1 MPKVRQTSKT
11 LHRQRFKQL
20 RVKTGE
26 SVETDAAVAAPIR
39 AAQYVRMSTDH
50 QKYSTLNQSAANH
63 AYAEAHNMEIV
74 RTYADDGKSGLSIRR
89 RDGLK
94 KLLSD
99 IQEDAANFSVVLV
112 YDVSRWG
119 RFQDADESGYYEFH
133 CKKAG
138 IQVIYCGEQFINDGS
153 PLATIIKGIKRAMA
167 GEYSRELSVKVF
179 AGQSRL
185 AQMGFTLGA
194 RAAYGMRRMLIDQN
208 GVAKRI
214 LNPGE
219 WKSITTD
226 RVTFVPG
233 PSKEIATV
241 RWIFKSFVHEQK
253 TELQIA
259 NALNEQGILNAQGH
273 VWTRHGIL
281 QVLTH
286 EKYIGNNVW
295 NKCSRKLDA
304 KVACNR
310 PEIWIRAE
318 NAFEAIVKRSLF
330 DAAQVI
336 IQSHKLRAVNG
347 RCRRYSDEELVQTL
361 EDLLLEHGYLSR
373 SLLEASACPCANTY
387 ERRFGGLTAAFER
400 VGFAPQYGVRRSQ
413 ITAAGRPRGLSAE
426 EMWGGLRRL
435 WKDRGRLTRDIVNE
449 SKAVPHHAAYIKQF
463 GGLSYAYKLIGY
475 VPKPVRVRPIGH
487 RLWSDD
493 AILDHL
499 RELWR
504 KHGHLSYDIVC
515 AAEFGPSRNTI
526 INRFGG
532 MRPAYRLIG
541 FKSKRFRPQDL
552 TDDQMLYSLWQSWR
566 KHGRINQ
573 AMIVQTK
580 EIPSLHCYVKR
591 FGSITKAYERI
602 GYEVDRR
609 PHCRRGNP
617 HKDRRKSRT
626 HRRSVQK
633 SKRN

>member
-194 RAAYGMRRMLIDQN
+194 RAGYGLRRMLVDQN
-208 GVAKRI
+208 GVVKRI
-214 LNPGE
+214 LSPRE

-226 RVTFVPG
+226 HVTFVPG
-233 PSKEIATV
+233 PSNEIATV
-241 RWIFKSFVHEQK
+241 HWIFKSFVHDQK

-286 EKYIGNNVW
+286 ANISAITFGINAPESWTQKWLVIDRRSGSGRKTRLKRLLNAHYSTQLKSSSSHISYVPLMGAAEDILTKNSC
-295 NKCSRKLDA
+295 KHSKTFCSNMAISLVRFWKQALVPVPIRTKDDL
-304 KVACNR
+304 VA
-310 PEIWIRAE
+310 
-318 NAFEAIVKRSLF
+318 
-330 DAAQVI
+330 
-336 IQSHKLRAVNG
+336 
-347 RCRRYSDEELVQTL
+347 
-361 EDLLLEHGYLSR
+361 LLLRSNVLASR
-373 SLLEASACPCANTY
+373 RNTVFVVA
-387 ERRFGGLTAAFER
+387 RSRQLAGLADY
-400 VGFAPQYGVRRSQ
+400 PQKKCW
-413 ITAAGRPRGLSAE
+413 A
-426 EMWGGLRRL
+426 
-435 WKDRGRLTRDIVNE
+435 
-449 SKAVPHHAAYIKQF
+449 
-463 GGLSYAYKLIGY
+463 
-475 VPKPVRVRPIGH
+475 
-487 RLWSDD
+487 
-493 AILDHL
+493 
-499 RELWR
+499 
-504 KHGHLSYDIVC
+504 VC
-515 AAEFGPSRNTI
+515 AVCGKTAD
-526 INRFGG
+526 
-532 MRPAYRLIG
+532 A
-541 FKSKRFRPQDL
+541 
-552 TDDQMLYSLWQSWR
+552 
-566 KHGRINQ
+566 
-573 AMIVQTK
+573 
-580 EIPSLHCYVKR
+580 
-591 FGSITKAYERI
+591 
-602 GYEVDRR
+602 
-609 PHCRRGNP
+609 
-617 HKDRRKSRT
+617 
-626 HRRSVQK
+626 
-633 SKRN
+633 